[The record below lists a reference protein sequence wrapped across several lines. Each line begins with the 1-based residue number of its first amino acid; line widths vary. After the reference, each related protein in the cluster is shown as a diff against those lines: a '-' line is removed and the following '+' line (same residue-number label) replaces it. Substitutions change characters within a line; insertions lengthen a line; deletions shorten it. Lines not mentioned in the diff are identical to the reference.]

1 MIDNESKCFRSLG
14 RKLYKGTPSLS
25 ESMSCILSRVHWLWS
40 CLYFVT
46 LVQLRT
52 SVAVVAGVLGIRTRH
67 DRKLQQLEMFT
78 DMEDVSDK
86 YNNEQKEFS
95 HESSF

>member
-1 MIDNESKCFRSLG
+1 M
-14 RKLYKGTPSLS
+14 
-25 ESMSCILSRVHWLWS
+25 
-40 CLYFVT
+40 
-46 LVQLRT
+46 
-52 SVAVVAGVLGIRTRH
+52 AVVAGVLGIRTRH
-67 DRKLQQLEMFT
+67 DGKLQQLEMFT